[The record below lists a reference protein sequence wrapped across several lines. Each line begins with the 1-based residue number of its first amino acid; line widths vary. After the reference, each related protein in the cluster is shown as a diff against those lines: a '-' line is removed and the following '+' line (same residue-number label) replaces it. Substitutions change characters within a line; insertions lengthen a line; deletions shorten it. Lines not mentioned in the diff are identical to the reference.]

1 MFCKQCG
8 SEILNDSQFCE
19 NCGTKVER
27 PAAPGAAPAAS
38 APAPEFQAIPV
49 NPVYPP
55 NSIYAANAYAAQHA
69 QPVMVQP
76 IVNAPVQPRI
86 LYQQQYAQQGLVQPQ
101 AYVTPVPQ
109 YQAPVYYQP
118 AVNQV
123 YGDTGNPMFKK
134 VLKIISIVAIVV
146 YGLAFL
152 VYAGGAFLGEA
163 GNASTAF
170 MTLLFAGFSVFVL
183 IYTGVK
189 KSIGK
194 GAFIAFL
201 ISLCV
206 SLYFFLNV
214 VTAF

>member
-1 MFCKQCG
+1 MICKKCG
-8 SEILNDSQFCE
+8 ATILEDSQFCE
-19 NCGTKVER
+19 NCGTKVEKTE
-27 PAAPGAAPAAS
+27 PAPA
-38 APAPEFQAIPV
+38 FQAIPV

-76 IVNAPVQPRI
+76 IVNAPAQPQI
-86 LYQQQYAQQGLVQPQ
+86 PYQQQYSQPGYAQPQ

-118 AVNQV
+118 GVNQA
-123 YGDTGNPMFKK
+123 YGETGNPTFKK
-134 VLKIISIVAIVV
+134 VLRIISIVSLVI
-146 YGLAFL
+146 YGLAFF

-163 GNASTAF
+163 GNTSNAF
-170 MTLLFAGFSVFVL
+170 MTLCLAGLSVFVL
-183 IYTGVK
+183 VFSSVR

-201 ISLCV
+201 ISLCA
-206 SLYFFLNV
+206 SLYLFLNV
-214 VTAF
+214 VTSL